1 MNLLAERIR
10 ELKTDCGCS
19 VRQLADATGI
29 KRSNMGDYISGK
41 TPIPSELL
49 LTLADAFGCN
59 VRYLLMLPG
68 SPLPKRKC
76 AKRGVSNGVC
86 LRHQP
91 MLRL

>member
-1 MNLLAERIR
+1 MRMLAERIR
-10 ELKTDCGCS
+10 ELKIECGCS
-19 VRQLADATGI
+19 VRQLADATGV

-49 LTLADAFGCN
+49 LPIADAFGCD

-68 SPLPKRKC
+68 SPLPKIKC
-76 AKRGVSNGVC
+76 TKRRVSDGVC
-86 LRHQP
+86 LHHQR